1 MSAENLDY
9 YWEKYG
15 DLDWEEPSV
24 PNPHHRTFPK
34 APWYKVRIKNALQRN
49 DICYRNGHHWKGH
62 QYLHAFRALSTQ
74 GTPDRA
80 TIVWLS
86 RRLKLSTL
94 SSRDSNHRW
103 EEIWRQDE
111 ENTALSISLS
121 HFQWKPLFIGRRE
134 VARPEDPFMCGLFD
148 DEGGKLMTLVQ
159 RVTRANRNEMV
170 LWFCD
175 GSKGKQRYDGV
186 KGYERNSVKFGQ
198 LKDLFVFNEWSNY
211 GRAVRDCHLDI
222 AAVSI
227 SGGGTI
233 FTLTYVPPKEV
244 SIYLIDKFSQ
254 EAQKAVPALPG
265 SIQVRINGPC
275 PKVNEVVL
283 MVKETFGC

>member
-1 MSAENLDY
+1 
-9 YWEKYG
+9 
-15 DLDWEEPSV
+15 
-24 PNPHHRTFPK
+24 
-34 APWYKVRIKNALQRN
+34 
-49 DICYRNGHHWKGH
+49 
-62 QYLHAFRALSTQ
+62 
-74 GTPDRA
+74 
-80 TIVWLS
+80 
-86 RRLKLSTL
+86 
-94 SSRDSNHRW
+94 
-103 EEIWRQDE
+103 
-111 ENTALSISLS
+111 
-121 HFQWKPLFIGRRE
+121 
-134 VARPEDPFMCGLFD
+134 MCGLFD